1 MLRLAH
7 LAGCLAACMCPPGMT
22 AWAVP
27 RGLPHAQAGAHRPA
41 LGGGSSSS
49 RAVVWPWLPRQ
60 CWRLTAH
67 SGGLWGW
74 PLGLASWCHA
84 PRVTVKAMCLM
95 RWLCVVPEGAVAE
108 LWGRSLQVS
117 SLSQDPGGDK
127 CLPGWKPR
135 PAPNSSASRPQPGHP
150 VTSLELAPAWKVA
163 FLPGSVS
170 IYRGHGPQRGQILA
184 PDHTESG
191 QPVKL

>member
-95 RWLCVVPEGAVAE
+95 RWLCVVPEGQW
-108 LWGRSLQVS
+108 LSSGDGLCRCPLSLKILVGTS
-117 SLSQDPGGDK
+117 ACLGGNRGLLPTAL
-127 CLPGWKPR
+127 LPG
-135 PAPNSSASRPQPGHP
+135 H
-150 VTSLELAPAWKVA
+150 SLGTL
-163 FLPGSVS
+163 
-170 IYRGHGPQRGQILA
+170 
-184 PDHTESG
+184 
-191 QPVKL
+191 